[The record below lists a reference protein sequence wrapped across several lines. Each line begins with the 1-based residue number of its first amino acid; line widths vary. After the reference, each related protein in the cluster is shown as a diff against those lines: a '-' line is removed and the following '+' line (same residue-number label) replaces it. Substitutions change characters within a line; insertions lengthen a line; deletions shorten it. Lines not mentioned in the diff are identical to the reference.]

1 MPSVVTKAD
10 LVEAAA
16 KAGNLSRSAAGD
28 AVNAIFDAIV
38 TSVAKGSRVTVVG
51 FGTFLPRERKA
62 RSGRNP
68 VNGKEIRISAKK
80 VPAFTAG
87 QGFKEAVSA
96 R

>member
-1 MPSVVTKAD
+1 MASVVTKAD

-16 KAGNLSRSAAGD
+16 KASNLSKSAAGE

-38 TSVAKGSRVTVVG
+38 NSVAKGSRVTVVG
-51 FGTFLPRERKA
+51 FGTFLPRKRKA

-68 VNGKEIRISAKK
+68 MNGREIRISAKT
-80 VPAFTAG
+80 VPAFSAG
-87 QGFKEAVSA
+87 QGFKEAVSD